1 MLGHVRSRIIE
12 HSNDLNDG
20 QRLGAGLTLY
30 KQTVWEAAALCPR
43 PKVDRQRLALGGGVE
58 YVVHI

>member
-30 KQTVWEAAALCPR
+30 TVKNIPVQNS
-43 PKVDRQRLALGGGVE
+43 KSGGTQL
-58 YVVHI
+58 HPLW